1 MSVYTDRKNFFKL
14 LSQKHY
20 MVKHDAIEPDSGGM
34 KRKSF
39 IAIDNPEEL
48 AAAVINQGHFPMVVH
63 TGFEGKPVDK
73 NGSIRIRN
81 INELLFLDKPQTT
94 ELDITVTSANDAA
107 FNRSFAVMMDF
118 ISYMYETYE
127 EYGACGPF
135 KDIDLSL
142 FNWRVQEYIEDG
154 IVGWVLSFIDE
165 VSANDILSFN
175 PAKWIEG
182 LLTEDG
188 NPILTEDGNDVL
200 TD

>member
-1 MSVYTDRKNFFKL
+1 MSVYTERKNFFKL

-20 MVKHDAIEPDSGGM
+20 LVKHDAVIPDSDGL

-48 AAAVINQGHFPMVVH
+48 AAATINQGHFPMVVH
-63 TGFEGKPVDK
+63 SGFEGKPVDK

-81 INELLFLDKPQTT
+81 TNELIFLDKPQATPLDVTT
-94 ELDITVTSANDAA
+94 TSANDAA
-107 FNRSFAVMMDF
+107 FNRSFEVMMDF

-135 KDIDLSL
+135 KMIDVSL

-154 IVGWVLSFIDE
+154 MVGWVLSFIDE
-165 VSANDILSFN
+165 VNASDILNFDSS
-175 PAKWIEG
+175 KWIEG

-188 NPILTEDGNDVL
+188 NPILTEDGNDLL